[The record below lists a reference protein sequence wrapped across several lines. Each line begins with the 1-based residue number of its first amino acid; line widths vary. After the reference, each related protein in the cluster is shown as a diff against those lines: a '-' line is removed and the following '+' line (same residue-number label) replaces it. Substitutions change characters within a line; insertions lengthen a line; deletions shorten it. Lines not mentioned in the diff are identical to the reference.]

1 MTHKWLEDCF
11 VEWRNL
17 TPAQKR
23 YLDYAPGVNYGT
35 VLGDRGVGRVG
46 LEEEVDSL
54 YENRKEPAR
63 PKDQPAQPMLKEWK
77 KSDEIQANGGGLIG
91 TVTSMREAVEVEE
104 VEDALHVAGDPYG
117 SHDDNRNGPPFSPS
131 KLGPPRGIKK
141 TPSKKGG
148 PLTDVPFAMP
158 KSRPPMDDDLL
169 PLTKSKGSPDS
180 GSNAKVPQAVLGAEP
195 ALVKQKSPM
204 KIGPPMTAK
213 AKSKSTLRTKSM
225 IQQPDNDGSV
235 VEISPP
241 EPSAQPSH
249 LRKESSIVV
258 TVPAA
263 DSGLVPKA
271 QKPRVLPGSASDP
284 ESIDELEPTGPTG
297 KARAII
303 AVDSDEEN
311 DQEVLISHTKPKSKL
326 KPTVYRRRDRVVP
339 AQEEDEN
346 RSGTDEKAHET
357 GKKKN
362 RNKEASKVNG
372 RQILFTS
379 GSDNDDEIKLLAP
392 KKVSR
397 QVDSVNQRNRK
408 EVLQPSPNRIVSVDL
423 PDPRSLLA
431 SSLRGSSPDSVILL
445 PKSVARLTKTRDR
458 TSPNRRRPSV
468 DRESLSRS
476 PTPEPRRSPR
486 RLRSDGTPASRNTA
500 TIRRDASPPAHRI
513 SHRHAAVTATQR
525 LRDEV
530 MPDVMNFENER
541 RRSSKG
547 ASGRR
552 RKSAQAVSLD
562 GEEEEEQTDDSRDRK
577 KRKIT
582 KHGGDKGSRG
592 KALVKFDTED
602 SDEPS
607 TRFVTNTKTK
617 KRLADSD
624 DDRSRPYQRSGQR
637 ETRKKIRRDRSVSR
651 HE

>member
-63 PKDQPAQPMLKEWK
+63 PKDQPVQPMLKEWK
-77 KSDEIQANGGGLIG
+77 KSDEIQANGGGLMG

-104 VEDALHVAGDPYG
+104 VEDALHVAGDPHG
-117 SHDDNRNGPPFSPS
+117 THDDNPNGPPFSPS

-141 TPSKKGG
+141 TPSKKGVA
-148 PLTDVPFAMP
+148 PTDVPFAMP
-158 KSRPPMDDDLL
+158 KSQPPMDDDLL
-169 PLTKSKGSPDS
+169 PLKKSQGSPDS
-180 GSNAKVPQAVLGAEP
+180 GSNAKLPQAVFGAEP

-204 KIGPPMTAK
+204 KIGPPITAK
-213 AKSKSTLRTKSM
+213 AKSKSTPRTKPT
-225 IQQPDNDGSV
+225 IQPNNDGSV

-249 LRKESSIVV
+249 RKKESSIVV

-263 DSGLVPKA
+263 NSGLVPKA
-271 QKPRVLPGSASDP
+271 QKPRVLPGSGSDS
-284 ESIDELEPTGPTG
+284 ESTDELEPTGPKG

-303 AVDSDEEN
+303 AVECDEES
-311 DQEVLISHTKPKSKL
+311 DQESLISHTKPKSKL
-326 KPTVYRRRDRVVP
+326 KPTVYRSRGCVVP

-346 RSGTDEKAHET
+346 RSGTDEKAHDA
-357 GKKKN
+357 GKKTN
-362 RNKEASKVNG
+362 RNKETSKVSG
-372 RQILFTS
+372 RRVLFTS

-468 DRESLSRS
+468 DRESLSQS

-486 RLRSDGTPASRNTA
+486 RPRPDGTSASRNTA
-500 TIRRDASPPAHRI
+500 TIRRDASPPVQRI

-582 KHGGDKGSRG
+582 KHDGDKGSRG
-592 KALVKFDTED
+592 KALVKFDAED

-607 TRFVTNTKTK
+607 ARFVTNTKTK

-624 DDRSRPYQRSGQR
+624 DDRSRPYQRSGQG